1 MKGVYKM
8 KKLFA
13 LVLTFALVLAVAAPA
28 AAAGWG
34 STNPSA
40 TFPFDTAVTLLQSNT
55 DATGRTYYTA
65 YSGTGVVAG
74 SPVYF
79 QVDFRVPTPA
89 ELSNYY
95 GSSVP
100 SVQATVALKN
110 LTYVQEASDP
120 DNIASASGSTITI
133 NLGGKTGGT
142 TYSAIFSA
150 VVASTGAAT
159 VTSTY
164 GGVASTWS
172 GSISKTV
179 NNVTY
184 TITANGISAT
194 PYGSLTLTLNSSS
207 VVTGMTM
214 TVPSY
219 GNYTVNAGPS
229 FQYISGGSILTL
241 ASTDPAYS
249 TVLTAYNALTGVLG
263 FGAGASG
270 IYFTPANILA
280 NYGYATVDTAV
291 GTYNAYS
298 TTPTIPNSD
307 NTTVPNTGDETSTVG
322 FVMIGL
328 AILATAAVIVKKV
341 RT

>member
-1 MKGVYKM
+1 M

-79 QVDFRVPTPA
+79 QVDFRVPTSA
-89 ELSNYY
+89 ELTAYY

-100 SVQATVALKN
+100 AAQATVTLKN

-120 DNIASASGSTITI
+120 NNIASASGSTINI
-133 NLGGKTGGT
+133 SLPGSSSSAQ

-164 GGVASTWS
+164 GGVASTSLPS
-172 GSISKTV
+172 GGISKTV
-179 NNVTY
+179 NGVTY
-184 TITANGISAT
+184 TITESGISAT
-194 PYGSLTLTLNSSS
+194 PYGTLNLVLGTNKLVTGMKLTLTGDS
-207 VVTGMTM
+207 TI
-214 TVPSY
+214 
-219 GNYTVNAGPS
+219 YTVNAASGIS
-229 FQYISGGSILTL
+229 FQYASGSDVLTVSDATKL
-241 ASTDPAYS
+241 NAL
-249 TVLTAYNALTGVLG
+249 VTAYNAFTGVLG

-270 IYFTPANILA
+270 IYYTPANILA

-322 FVMIGL
+322 FMMIGL

-341 RT
+341 RA

>member
-1 MKGVYKM
+1 M

-164 GGVASTWS
+164 GGVASTSLPS
-172 GSISKTV
+172 GGISKTV
-179 NNVTY
+179 NGVNY
-184 TITANGISAT
+184 TITNSGITSAS
-194 PYGSLTLTLNSSS
+194 GSSLTLTLGTNS
-207 VVTGMTM
+207 VVTGMTL

-219 GNYTVNAGPS
+219 GDYTVTAGPM
-229 FQYISGGSILTL
+229 FLYVSGGIAVGLQ
-241 ASTDPAYS
+241 ATDPAYS
-249 TVLTAYNALTGVLG
+249 TVLNAYNALTGVLG

-270 IYFTPANILA
+270 IYYTTANILA

-341 RT
+341 RA

>member
-13 LVLTFALVLAVAAPA
+13 LVLTLALVLAVAAPA

-89 ELSNYY
+89 ELTNYY

-100 SVQATVALKN
+100 SAQATIALKN
-110 LTYVQEASDP
+110 LTYVQEASDT
-120 DNIASASGSTITI
+120 DNIASVGGSTITI
-133 NLGGKTGGT
+133 NLSGKTGGT

-159 VTSTY
+159 VTSSY
-164 GGVASTWS
+164 GGVAATWG

-184 TITANGISAT
+184 TITASDISAA
-194 PYGSLTLTLNSSS
+194 PYGTLKLTLNSSS
-207 VVTGMTM
+207 IVTGMTL

-219 GNYTVNAGPS
+219 GAFTVNAGPS
-229 FQYISGGSILTL
+229 FQYISGGNILTL

-249 TVLTAYNALTGVLG
+249 TVLTAYNAFTGVLG

-307 NTTVPNTGDETSTVG
+307 NTSVPNTGDEASTVG
-322 FVMIGL
+322 FVMISL

-341 RT
+341 RA